1 MNKTSLLGYI
11 SEAQKIITDSSAMN
25 DVLSS
30 GFSECT
36 EAVKNFSADV
46 LFVGSFSAG
55 KTALI
60 NSILGGD
67 EVLRENITPETA
79 IASEIIY
86 GSPEKVIR
94 VRENGQK
101 ETAQLGEINNLSVEG
116 FLKYIYVLDNPA
128 LTKFQDLVIVDMPG
142 FDSGI
147 EAHNKALMQ
156 YIGQG
161 AGYVFVVDL
170 EKGTVS
176 RSALDFLAEIKGYS
190 EAVIFVLTKRD
201 KLLPSDVEG
210 VKNNI
215 ADTLRTALGT
225 EPSIMVTSSR
235 DDDCGAKLSEF
246 IGQYSADSLMMK
258 KFGAKTAMILRQALQ
273 AMYIQLSA
281 LDFNPRE
288 MDTAIMNQEHRQQD
302 VQEAMKRAKRKL
314 HASFQNE
321 IPAKILGEAESS
333 LRNQLPSL
341 VSAARQGN
349 QAFSAAVNNIL
360 RPVLVNTTQQYID
373 TGFDDYAASIG
384 ESAVSTG
391 ELSAK
396 LNSALNSL
404 ESIAER
410 GKDYAKANKY
420 NGWYKSLSAGL
431 AITTNIV
438 APWLELVIV
447 FLPEIFSML
456 GSLMGGRSREDELRD
471 RIAHEIIPQIL
482 GKLRPDIQSALLEAE
497 AEQSAAI
504 DEEFRAS
511 LASETEALQK
521 LKDEKNTKALDV
533 ERRKADLAAGIS
545 RLQEII
551 ALIEEAK

>member
-1 MNKTSLLGYI
+1 MNKTSLLGCI
-11 SEAQKIITDSSAMN
+11 GEAQRIITESGAMN

-94 VRENGQK
+94 VMEDGH
-101 ETAQLGEINNLSVEG
+101 EEVAQLEEINNLSVEG
-116 FLKYIYVLDNPA
+116 FRKYIYILDNPA
-128 LTKFQDLVIVDMPG
+128 LKQFQDLVIVDMPG

-201 KLLPSDVEG
+201 KLLPSDVES

-215 ADTLRTALGT
+215 AGTLRTELGT
-225 EPSIMVTSSR
+225 EPSMMVTSSR
-235 DDDCGAKLSEF
+235 DDDCGAKLAEF
-246 IGQYSADSLMMK
+246 IGQYSADSLMMQ
-258 KFGAKTAMILRQALQ
+258 KFGAKTAMMLRQAIQ
-273 AMYIQLSA
+273 AMYVQLSA

-288 MDTAIMNQEHRQQD
+288 LDTAIMNQEQRQED
-302 VQEAMKRAKRKL
+302 IQEEMKRAKRKL

-360 RPVLVNTTQQYID
+360 RPVLVSTTQQYID
-373 TGFDDYAASIG
+373 AGFDDYAASIG
-384 ESAVSTG
+384 ESAISAG

-396 LNSALNSL
+396 LNGALSSL
-404 ESIAER
+404 EAIAEH
-410 GKDYAKANKY
+410 GKNYAKANKY
-420 NGWYKSLSAGL
+420 KGLYKTISAGL

-447 FLPEIFSML
+447 FLPEILSIF
-456 GSLMGGRSREDELRD
+456 GGINGRSKDDELRD
-471 RIAHEIIPQIL
+471 KIEHEIIPQIV
-482 GKLRPDIQSALLEAE
+482 GKLRPDIQTALLETE

-533 ERRKADLAAGIS
+533 ERRKSDLAAGIS

-551 ALIEEAK
+551 AVIEEAK